1 MTKTALVTGASRGIG
16 RAIAEALCE
25 EGYLVCLNYDQ
36 SEEKAID
43 LCSDLRSKGYS
54 VMIYRADVS
63 DSSQVRE
70 MFERVQ
76 ERFGPVTLLVNNA
89 GVSCQSQIQD
99 VTDEMVDRVLGIN
112 LKGQINAIRYAV
124 PHMITQKCGNIIN
137 ISSMWGMRGASCESL
152 YAASKAGVIGLTRSL
167 AQELG
172 PSGIRVNCICPGVI
186 DTDMMAVYDE
196 ATRRSLAE
204 ETPLS
209 RLGRP
214 EDVAGA
220 VRFLCSESAAF
231 VTGQVLTVDGGFTV

>member
-1 MTKTALVTGASRGIG
+1 
-16 RAIAEALCE
+16 
-25 EGYLVCLNYDQ
+25 
-36 SEEKAID
+36 
-43 LCSDLRSKGYS
+43 
-54 VMIYRADVS
+54 MI
-63 DSSQVRE
+63 
-70 MFERVQ
+70 
-76 ERFGPVTLLVNNA
+76 
-89 GVSCQSQIQD
+89 
-99 VTDEMVDRVLGIN
+99 DRVLGIN
-112 LKGQINAIRYAV
+112 LKGQINAIRCAV
-124 PHMITQKCGNIIN
+124 PHMIAQKCGNIIN